1 METQTA
7 PEMLQLY
14 RETFP
19 AVAAMLRDLGADP
32 ESAKDLFHDALII
45 YLEKHHAGTLHIDHT
60 PAAYLKGIARNLWRR
75 SFRHQLPLTSLDE
88 PSAEELYYEENQQDQ
103 YLITTSLLHLLQ
115 TTGKKCMQLLQAFYY
130 DQQNMEEIA
139 TQFQFSSSRS
149 ATVQKFKCL
158 EKLRAQLKNSVLYE
172 EVVA

>member
-19 AVAAMLRDLGADP
+19 AVAAMLRDLGADL
-32 ESAKDLFHDALII
+32 ESAKDIFHDALII
-45 YLEKHHAGTLHIDHT
+45 YLEKQQADPL
-60 PAAYLKGIARNLWRR
+60 PAYHSPSAYLKGIARNLWRR
-75 SFRHQLPLTSLDE
+75 SFRHQLPFTSLDE
-88 PSAEELYYEENQQDQ
+88 PSAEALYYEENQQHQ
-103 YLITTSLLHLLQ
+103 YLVTTGLLQLLQ

-139 TQFQFSSSRS
+139 KQFQFSSSRS

-158 EKLRAQLKNSVLYE
+158 EKLRAQLKNSSLYE